1 MSRFVYPPSCLCDVG
16 PTLRDPLGFG
26 APFVFVSFCCH
37 GFFERHVWFVPL
49 NIFACFCNISFV
61 FCVFM
66 HLCVYAL
73 RVAFVPCVAPCMVHG
88 IGMHV
93 MHHIIIIMFIM
104 MFIMFIML
112 IIIMFII
119 MFIMFIMFVDH

>member
-1 MSRFVYPPSCLCDVG
+1 MS
-16 PTLRDPLGFG
+16 
-26 APFVFVSFCCH
+26 
-37 GFFERHVWFVPL
+37 L

-66 HLCVYAL
+66 HLCVRAL

-93 MHHIIIIMFIM
+93 MHVMHHIIVIV
-104 MFIMFIML
+104 
-112 IIIMFII
+112 FII
-119 MFIMFIMFVDH
+119 MFIMFIMIMIVDHHCVCSSLID